1 MSESISIDDFPPHI
15 RARLEKAV
23 HKAET
28 ITLTAKDQPVA
39 EVRPLALRP
48 HTPESLAKL
57 FESLPHLTPE
67 EAEDFGRD
75 LEEIRKSAGYLPFTD
90 PWES

>member
-15 RARLEKAV
+15 RERLEKAV
-23 HKAET
+23 NESET
-28 ITLTAKDQPVA
+28 ITLTAKDRPVA
-39 EVRPLALRP
+39 EIRPVPTALKVKHLAD
-48 HTPESLAKL
+48 L
-57 FESLPHLTPE
+57 FENLPHMTRE

-75 LEEIRKSAGYLPFTD
+75 LDEIRRSSGSLPSTD

>member
-1 MSESISIDDFPPHI
+1 MSERISIDDFPPHL
-15 RARLEKAV
+15 RERLERAV
-23 HKAET
+23 RDAET
-28 ITLTAKDQPVA
+28 ITLTAKDRPVA
-39 EVRPLALRP
+39 ELRPLAWRQ
-48 HTPESLAKL
+48 HTPESLAKV

-75 LEEIRKSAGYLPFTD
+75 LDEIRKSAGSLPFTD